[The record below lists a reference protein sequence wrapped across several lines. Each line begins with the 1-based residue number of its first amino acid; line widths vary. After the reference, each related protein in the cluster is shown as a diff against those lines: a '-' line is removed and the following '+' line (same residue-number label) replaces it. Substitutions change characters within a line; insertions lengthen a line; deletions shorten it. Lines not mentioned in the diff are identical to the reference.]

1 MVCEVHSQIISHFFL
16 ILYVFAEGFWLVQ
29 VVERAVE
36 HIILEIIEKLYA
48 WKVDYGV
55 LKGEARI

>member
-1 MVCEVHSQIISHFFL
+1 M
-16 ILYVFAEGFWLVQ
+16 FAEGFWLVQ